1 VKNRAK
7 IKPALF
13 QVAAALVIVNECVIL
28 RIRSSLHSHAAQQH
42 SMHAVAGMEK

>member
-13 QVAAALVIVNECVIL
+13 QVAAALVIVNECVNLIAPWL
-28 RIRSSLHSHAAQQH
+28 SDC
-42 SMHAVAGMEK
+42 